1 MVPHAASKA
10 RHDPF
15 VLASSFSTLPVS
27 CSPPPQQGITIPQ
40 VREVPDYAA
49 NQAAAAPAVAAA
61 MANAHAAGYTRY
73 LELLP
78 NMYEEHCM
86 ADYDMD
92 SEDEDWLRKV
102 NSKVGG
108 VRVGLWPLGRA
119 EDWP

>member
-1 MVPHAASKA
+1 
-10 RHDPF
+10 
-15 VLASSFSTLPVS
+15 
-27 CSPPPQQGITIPQ
+27 

-102 NSKVGG
+102 NSKVGAGARRGCGCCLRKEMEEAQLHTHGGTSCAADRPRTKQG
-108 VRVGLWPLGRA
+108 VELP
-119 EDWP
+119 